1 MGLPDWSRPKILL
14 VMLAV
19 TVPILVLIVMSKS
32 DEPET
37 SQQQEVSAD
46 CQRVDQAVRHW
57 SDALPGIMH
66 GLSGNA
72 VASDVARDAAAA
84 AASVRNDAASITD
97 MSLRDKVTALA
108 DRLDMVSRGTP
119 RAPDGFP
126 DKNYMGGY
134 QGMTP
139 LVQQLK
145 VACPNIGN
153 DPLPAGF
160 PSPPTK

>member
-1 MGLPDWSRPKILL
+1 MGIVAATSAMDAGMATGWTCASSTPAGATPDTGERQTMAAPTAITQPAATAADVVQPRW
-14 VMLAV
+14 
-19 TVPILVLIVMSKS
+19 
-32 DEPET
+32 ET
-37 SQQQEVSAD
+37 SARR
-46 CQRVDQAVRHW
+46 QRT
-57 SDALPGIMH
+57 P
-66 GLSGNA
+66 
-72 VASDVARDAAAA
+72 ARKGTTLVAA

-108 DRLDMVSRGTP
+108 DRLDMVGRGNP
-119 RAPDGFP
+119 RAPDGLP